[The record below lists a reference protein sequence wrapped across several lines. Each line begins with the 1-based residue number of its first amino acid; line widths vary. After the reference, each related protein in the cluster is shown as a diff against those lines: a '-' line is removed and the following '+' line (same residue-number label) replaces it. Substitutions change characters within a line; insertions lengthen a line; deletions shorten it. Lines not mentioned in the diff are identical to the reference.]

1 VIQVAWSTISTGAN
15 QGYNVLKLF
24 NIDYKEQTSTT
35 WITTETLVYD
45 SSSTF
50 TYDVTG
56 LSSNTTY
63 DFRVS
68 ADNGYGRGPDQTV
81 FASDETHE

>member
-1 VIQVAWSTISTGAN
+1 VVRVAWSTLATGAD
-15 QGYNVLKLF
+15 QGYNVLTHF
-24 NIDYKEQTSTT
+24 NIEHKIDTGTT
-35 WITTETLVYD
+35 WTTETLAYD
-45 SSSTF
+45 SSPTF

-68 ADNGYGRGPDQTV
+68 AENGYGRGPDQTL
-81 FASDETHE
+81 FATDETHE